1 MAYTIT
7 SLTDLEIIEV
17 TVEGKLDQELRK
29 EILLTSAIELKK
41 ANYKRLL
48 IDLVHTEFDTET
60 PITGALTLVNYMRTL
75 GFPPGTK
82 MAFYTRIRKHTV
94 NFLRVQPR
102 QKDTSCDIFVV
113 APKPL
118 NGFLKIDIATTLQLT
133 IG

>member
-82 MAFYTRIRKHTV
+82 MAFLYQDSETHRK
-94 NFLRVQPR
+94 FFESAAQAEGYQLRYFCSGSQAIEWLSE
-102 QKDTSCDIFVV
+102 D
-113 APKPL
+113 
-118 NGFLKIDIATTLQLT
+118 
-133 IG
+133 